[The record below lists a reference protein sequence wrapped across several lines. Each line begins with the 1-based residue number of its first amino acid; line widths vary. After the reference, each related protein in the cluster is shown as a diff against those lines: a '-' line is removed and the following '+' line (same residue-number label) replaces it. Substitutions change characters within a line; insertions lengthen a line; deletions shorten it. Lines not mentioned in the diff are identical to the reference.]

1 VESGAKIYFTI
12 PVEAVFNQHP
22 DVARAALVGVKKDK
36 ESDKVPVICIE
47 LVKNRKRKIYLYK
60 ELRSMASEN
69 SMTECIQHFIVHPRF
84 PVDPRHN
91 AKIFREKLSEWAN
104 LKLKL

>member
-1 VESGAKIYFTI
+1 
-12 PVEAVFNQHP
+12 VFNQHP
-22 DVARAALVGVKKDK
+22 KVIRSALVGVKKGK

-47 LVKNRKRKIYLYK
+47 RVKNRKRKIYLYK
-60 ELRSMASEN
+60 ELRSMASEK